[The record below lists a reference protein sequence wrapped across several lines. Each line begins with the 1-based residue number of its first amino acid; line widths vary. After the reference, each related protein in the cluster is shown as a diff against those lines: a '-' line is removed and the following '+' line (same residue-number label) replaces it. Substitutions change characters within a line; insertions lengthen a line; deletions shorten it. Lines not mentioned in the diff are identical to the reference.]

1 VPHEIELP
9 PDLADALRR
18 YFQVY
23 SPTLRLLSPLC
34 YQAPVAI
41 YKALKHLG
49 IKPWGVLP
57 STPTR
62 LAEVYF
68 AFNEC
73 QFTLRMPEW
82 LLPEE
87 ILEEPEISELE
98 EGEEFS
104 YIPLETGTCIE
115 FYLRDESYEYE
126 YGSET
131 YFLHGV
137 TLTLTEDD
145 RDSVILY
152 IDPGKLLFAFTFT
165 GDRLVFHKVMPL
177 YEGMPITGAEEK
189 VGAVVELLKSYI
201 NCCKDELIQAVNCVT
216 ELFSKLLNPLAIYIL
231 Y

>member
-9 PDLADALRR
+9 PDLVDALRR
-18 YFQVY
+18 YFQAY
-23 SPTLRLLSPLC
+23 SPTLRLLLPLC

-57 STPTR
+57 TTPSR

-73 QFTLRMPEW
+73 QFTLRVPEW

-115 FYLRDESYEYE
+115 FYLRDESYAYKHR
-126 YGSET
+126 
-131 YFLHGV
+131 FLNGV
-137 TLTLTEDD
+137 RLTLTEDD
-145 RDSVILY
+145 KNAVTLY
-152 IDPGKLLFAFTFT
+152 ITPGQKLFVFVNT
-165 GDRLVFHKVMPL
+165 GTKLAFHKVMPL
-177 YEGMPITGAEEK
+177 YKGMSVTTTEHEISE
-189 VGAVVELLKSYI
+189 VVEQFKSYI
-201 NCCKDELIQAVNCVT
+201 DCCKEELIQAINCAI
-216 ELFSKLLNPLAIYIL
+216 ELFSKLRHPLAIHIL

>member
-34 YQAPVAI
+34 YQTPVAI

-57 STPTR
+57 STPSR

-87 ILEEPEISELE
+87 ILKMPEISELE

-104 YIPLETGTCIE
+104 YVPLETGTCIE
-115 FYLRDESYEYE
+115 FYLRDESYAYKHR
-126 YGSET
+126 
-131 YFLHGV
+131 FLNGIR
-137 TLTLTEDD
+137 LTLTEDD
-145 RDSVILY
+145 RNAVVLY
-152 IDPGKLLFAFTFT
+152 ITPGQKLFVFVNT
-165 GDRLVFHKVMPL
+165 GTRLVFHKVTPL
-177 YEGMPITGAEEK
+177 YEGMSVTTTEHEIS
-189 VGAVVELLKSYI
+189 AVVELFKSYI
-201 NCCKDELIQAVNCVT
+201 DCCKEELIQAINCAI
-216 ELFSKLLNPLAIYIL
+216 ELFSKLRHPLAIYIL

>member
-1 VPHEIELP
+1 MPHEIELP

-23 SPTLRLLSPLC
+23 SPTLRLLLPLC
-34 YQAPVAI
+34 YQALVAI

-57 STPTR
+57 STPSR

-115 FYLRDESYEYE
+115 FYLRDESYAYKHM
-126 YGSET
+126 
-131 YFLHGV
+131 FLNGV
-137 TLTLTEDD
+137 RLTLTEDD
-145 RDSVILY
+145 RNAVTLY
-152 IDPGKLLFAFTFT
+152 ITPGQKLFVFINT
-165 GDRLVFHKVMPL
+165 GTRLVFHKVMPL
-177 YEGMPITGAEEK
+177 YKGMSVTTTEHEI
-189 VGAVVELLKSYI
+189 GAVVELFKSYI
-201 NCCKDELIQAVNCVT
+201 DCCNEELIQAINCAI
-216 ELFSKLLNPLAIYIL
+216 ELFSKLRHPLVIYIL